1 VPAFTTT
8 SAGSQLGQ
16 PLADG
21 SGQLTAA
28 AQLTWT
34 NLNVFSLR
42 FNEAVVAPAA
52 TSLVIRAVTGIG
64 AGVQSVI
71 TSSAVVLL
79 DGGKVLQWTLPQ
91 SLLSGKYEVSIADGA
106 IRSATGNLTL
116 DGEWTTGST
125 TFASGSGNGT
135 AGGAFVYRFSVLAG
149 DINANGIVAADDQTT
164 VQAGQGKPFSVA
176 NYRLNVNG
184 DTGISAVDTSL
195 VSLEK
200 GKTTLSSLG
209 AFVPPL
215 TAAVGVSVDA
225 AFSVTFTD
233 DPAWRAAIT
242 GIKVGS
248 TTTNGVLLPANA
260 YAISAGRITFTPAAA
275 SLLQTSGTKVFAV
288 VATGYADDAVTQ
300 AISVGAARALAIG
313 TKLLGPAANGGLL
326 RTMPVVRI
334 VDQYGNTVTGSALS
348 VVATVETGTGTWSLS
363 GGTRVT
369 ATGGVAT
376 FSTLRATSAGGA
388 ARAKIRFTCGVLTAI
403 VSSEFVVPT
412 A

>member
-1 VPAFTTT
+1 MTR
-8 SAGSQLGQ
+8 GYL
-16 PLADG
+16 
-21 SGQLTAA
+21 
-28 AQLTWT
+28 
-34 NLNVFSLR
+34 SLR

-184 DTGISAVDTSL
+184 DTGISAVDSANRP
-195 VSLEK
+195 VEVISR
-200 GKTTLSSLG
+200 
-209 AFVPPL
+209 
-215 TAAVGVSVDA
+215 
-225 AFSVTFTD
+225 
-233 DPAWRAAIT
+233 AWAP
-242 GIKVGS
+242 G
-248 TTTNGVLLPANA
+248 P
-260 YAISAGRITFTPAAA
+260 TPAY
-275 SLLQTSGTKVFAV
+275 S
-288 VATGYADDAVTQ
+288 
-300 AISVGAARALAIG
+300 
-313 TKLLGPAANGGLL
+313 P
-326 RTMPVVRI
+326 
-334 VDQYGNTVTGSALS
+334 
-348 VVATVETGTGTWSLS
+348 
-363 GGTRVT
+363 
-369 ATGGVAT
+369 
-376 FSTLRATSAGGA
+376 
-388 ARAKIRFTCGVLTAI
+388 
-403 VSSEFVVPT
+403 
-412 A
+412 